1 MIKNRVQG
9 NIIETQY
16 GTKMLQDLQ
25 DGCVLKGL
33 LHETMNSMAWHHIMK
48 VPNLHM
54 AQAHIDNNPMSLHAI
69 IFKATHLVK

>member
-1 MIKNRVQG
+1 MIKNRVKD

-16 GTKMLQDLQ
+16 GIKMLQDLQ

-33 LHETMNSMAWHHIMK
+33 LHEIMNSMAWHHTMK
-48 VPNLHM
+48 GLNLHM
-54 AQAHIDNNPMSLHAI
+54 AQAHLDKNPMALHAI